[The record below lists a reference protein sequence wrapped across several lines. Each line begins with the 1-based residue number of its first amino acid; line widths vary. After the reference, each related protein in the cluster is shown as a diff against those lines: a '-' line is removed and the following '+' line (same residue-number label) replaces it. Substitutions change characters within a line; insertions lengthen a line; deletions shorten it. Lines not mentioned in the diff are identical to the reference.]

1 MSRRMNRRANRANK
15 ANKANKANNK
25 KREKLEQWAWGLE
38 NDINSVPGLQ
48 PFIADGVKIFPV
60 EMSAASAASNAPLAN
75 PKDDAPVLMDM
86 NQLKRQMH
94 TMTDEELNKLMYMQA
109 KDAVEN
115 GTMEAWPEDDFGV
128 VMWFMFSFITP
139 EMREAF
145 PEIAKEYIDH
155 EEMVRRGDSFD
166 NIPYPRSNEKHWED
180 AYYYRLLGIM
190 IHAARRG
197 SSYSRNFLISLYKVY
212 YKREY
217 NRLKRLK
224 TVTFLEFLEMFDEDC
239 REHGY
244 ASSHSSVQ
252 YGDKGASFKEQ
263 TIERRRHEAGWM
275 DVFGDRFLSP
285 VPEGKIE
292 TNEELEQAASMVRH
306 IAAAPDEPPLQPVAS
321 RIFIMCE
328 MLGIE
333 IDETCNRQAVM
344 MNEEL
349 GSMLAL
355 EFLGGTDYRGAF
367 RDVTDRAKAWI
378 KATYPEMADPYLYQ
392 TDERFFHLQIAEE
405 ILTKAFMTYGRN
417 VRIPYESRKFDL
429 PNLISKMLVTIDMD
443 FPGYSPGFG
452 ETLYL
457 AMIQYLSECLCDV
470 MIARDE
476 EVEELLHFHRMIHR
490 GEWAAKAGQDISEEG
505 VEKTA
510 DARQEKVLR
519 AVTATAGISTGVSQG
534 TSKDAPKDAPKD
546 TYAAGDAAKNTERKK
561 GDKES
566 AADADDLRAEIE
578 NLKAQL
584 AEKEAA
590 LVESEQKT
598 IRQRVLY
605 EKAHRNEKELQ
616 ENAKRYES
624 EHEELV
630 ALREYVYGL
639 KIEDETG
646 QEIEE
651 DQDAMIEALQDKRVA
666 VLGGI
671 ERWSKKMHRLLP
683 GWSFIAV
690 DDNSIGAVNAL
701 ESADYIYIYTNA
713 LKHDQYYRA
722 MNIIRSG
729 NKMLYYLGS
738 TNVEENIKKFYND
751 LCRGAVRGV

>member
-1 MSRRMNRRANRANK
+1 MGRKEDRIRR
-15 ANKANKANNK
+15 
-25 KREKLEQWAWGLE
+25 KREKLEKMSWGSE
-38 NDINSVPGLQ
+38 KGSASSMQ
-48 PFIADGVKIFPV
+48 PFIADGVKIFTV
-60 EMSAASAASNAPLAN
+60 SNANANQGMAPLAN
-75 PKDDAPVLMDM
+75 PESSAPMLMDS

-94 TMTDEELNKLMYMQA
+94 TMTDDELNQLMYMQA

-145 PEIAKEYIDH
+145 PEIAKEYINH
-155 EEMVRRGDSFD
+155 EEIVRRGDSFD
-166 NIPYPRSNEKHWED
+166 DIPYPRSNEKHWED
-180 AYYYRLLGIM
+180 AYYYRILGIM
-190 IHAARRG
+190 IHSARRG
-197 SSYSRNFLISLYKVY
+197 SSYSRNFLLSLYKVY

-217 NRLKRLK
+217 NRLKRMKELNYLD
-224 TVTFLEFLEMFDEDC
+224 FLGMFDEDC

-244 ASSHSSVQ
+244 SSSHSTVQ
-252 YGDKGASFKEQ
+252 FGEKGSSFKEQ

-292 TNEELEQAASMVRH
+292 KNDELEQAASMVRDM
-306 IAAAPDEPPLQPVAS
+306 AESPDEPPLQPVAS

-333 IDETCNRQAVM
+333 IDETCNRQAVL
-344 MNEEL
+344 MNQEI

-355 EFLGGTDYRGAF
+355 EFLGGTDYRDAM
-367 RDVTDRAKAWI
+367 RDVTDRTRAWI
-378 KATYPEMADPYLYQ
+378 KATYPEMKDPYIYQ

-405 ILTKAFMTYGRN
+405 ILAKAFMTYGRN
-417 VRIPYESRKFDL
+417 VRMPYESRKFDL
-429 PNLISKMLVTIDMD
+429 PNLISKMLVTIDID

-457 AMIQYLSECLCDV
+457 AMIQYLSECLCDM
-470 MIARDE
+470 MITRDSE
-476 EVEELLHFHRMIHR
+476 IEELLHFHRMIHR
-490 GEWAAKAGQDISEEG
+490 GEWDVKAGDDVFDEGKERGSDPKQDRVLKAVSE
-505 VEKTA
+505 
-510 DARQEKVLR
+510 
-519 AVTATAGISTGVSQG
+519 STN
-534 TSKDAPKDAPKD
+534 
-546 TYAAGDAAKNTERKK
+546 AA
-561 GDKES
+561 ES
-566 AADADDLRAEIE
+566 AASTKKGAEASDSIKLEEDKSIEALEAEIAE
-578 NLKAQL
+578 LKARL
-584 AEKEAA
+584 ESKEES
-590 LVESEQKT
+590 LVEEQQKT

-605 EKAHRNEKELQ
+605 EKTRKNEEELRQ
-616 ENAKRYES
+616 ESMRLAA
-624 EHEELV
+624 EHEELI

-646 QEIEE
+646 EDAEE
-651 DQDAMIEALQDKRVA
+651 DLNVMVEALQGKNVA

-671 ERWSKKMHRLLP
+671 EKWTRKMHRLFP

-690 DDNSIGAVNAL
+690 DDNSIGAVNAM

-722 MNIIRSG
+722 MNIIRAG

-738 TNVEENIKKFYND
+738 TNMEENIKKFYKD
-751 LCRGAVRGV
+751 LCQGAVRGE